1 MKTAIEVLLD
11 AFENSMCKD
20 ANQKSRSQYRSVIA
34 AQLWVNLTPHP
45 N

>member
-20 ANQKSRSQYRSVIA
+20 ANQNREASIV
-34 AQLWVNLTPHP
+34 V
-45 N
+45 